1 MKKRLWSLLLCLVL
15 VCSMF
20 AGCGDKEENDKEESG
35 KKETVSEGLEGIA
48 DAFQAAVSDKPEEM
62 VTSRIKAFSDLV
74 TDALTSAKT
83 ETVSTESAGL
93 DMKIVAE
100 IGQELASNYG
110 LDGLESVGLNIG
122 MDVKDLMEMRI
133 TGQVALN
140 GKEELGM
147 DMIMDSNMFYVN
159 LPDYSPDYMGMDLS
173 DTMEE
178 AGLGSAA
185 GISSFDDLMKQ
196 ATEGMP
202 SADDVLK
209 IWKDFSEGIL
219 DCFEYQDVEKNVTV
233 GYGDYTVSGDKYV
246 TAAKMSDVQKVME
259 KTVEQLKQFPQLEVG
274 ELDMDFDSEVLL
286 VNYIKGDKDSF
297 AWEFAPQ
304 DNPDNA
310 YIYFVSAEKG
320 FSIYAEEDGEQMVVA
335 YSVKE
340 SDKKG
345 QIFINADGEEIVINY
360 DNFSNDHVDIAV
372 EVEEVS
378 ITASLDTADDKVKV
392 DFNVDAMGSVVS
404 GSLVVAEKEASISAS
419 VSYQGIKFGT
429 VKLDLAERAFNSYS
443 VPDSYLDANSWAMGL
458 DQEKLMQ
465 KLQDLMTEYP
475 FIANLAQSL
484 N

>member
-133 TGQVALN
+133 AGQVALN

-185 GISSFDDLMKQ
+185 GISSFNDLMKQ

-286 VNYIKGDKDSF
+286 VNYIKGDKDTF

-310 YIYFVSAEKG
+310 HIYFVSTEKG
-320 FSIYAEEDGEQMVVA
+320 VTVYAEEDGEKEIVI

-345 QIFINADGEEIVINY
+345 QIFIADGEDVVIKY
-360 DNFSNDHVDIAV
+360 DNFSNDHIDI
-372 EVEEVS
+372 EVESEEASV
-378 ITASLDTADDKVKV
+378 TASIDTAGDKFKV
-392 DFNVDAMGSVVS
+392 DFSIEAEGAAVS
-404 GSLVVAEKEASISAS
+404 GSLSVAEKEASISAS
-419 VSYQGIKFGT
+419 VSYQGMKLGT